1 MYTIAARRKLQW
13 KRGTTLEDL
22 SIEGR
27 TFKAELGADV
37 CQSCGEALVTADEL
51 GRFEVA
57 VAVELARGGA
67 QSGEAIKFMRKAVGL
82 RARALAELLDIAP
95 ETLSRWETG
104 ADDRT
109 APRAYV
115 VMLEAAV
122 LEHAAGSSATLDR
135 LRALREEPTALGS
148 VVRIDLGAA
157 A

>member
-1 MYTIAARRKLQW
+1 MKCPTCGSERW
-13 KRGTTLEDL
+13 ERGTTPEEL

-27 TFKAELGADV
+27 TFKAELCADV

-67 QSGEAIKFMRKAVGL
+67 RSGEAIKFMRKAIGL
-82 RARALAELLDIAP
+82 RAAALAELLDIAP

-104 ADDRT
+104 AEDRT

-115 VMLEAAV
+115 VMLEAVV

-135 LRALREEPTALGS
+135 LRVLREVPPALPS
-148 VVRIDLGAA
+148 AVRIELGTAA
-157 A
+157 